1 MNRFKWMV
9 ESVMHNVTHFGRGAV
24 LDLEILW
31 HLDSCLTDWNSADKN
46 FLSWSSSSPLS
57 SYSIPLIISESTK
70 GIYPFEFDQKNFA
83 RASWKCHKFSSK
95 ICLSHWP
102 GDDCIVTQVTKSRN
116 SEHSNDNFTASQT
129 IKHLCVKP
137 GHLNWLVDGRVRVYS
152 TTTYLGAHYD
162 QAPAKASRQTAAEK
176 PTEYHISD
184 VTPKLL
190 TGNSKTDTEQMHVQ
204 SRIL

>member
-1 MNRFKWMV
+1 MYTIHFSELLQSKNSFHPLQMNRFKWMV

-31 HLDSCLTDWNSADKN
+31 HLDSCLTDWNWADKN

-57 SYSIPLIISESTK
+57 SYSIPLRISESTK

-102 GDDCIVTQVTKSRN
+102 VDDCTGMTLILMLGPRIQK
-116 SEHSNDNFTASQT
+116 HSPRIQ
-129 IKHLCVKP
+129 KHSPHYMIRCNLA
-137 GHLNWLVDGRVRVYS
+137 S
-152 TTTYLGAHYD
+152 TT
-162 QAPAKASRQTAAEK
+162 
-176 PTEYHISD
+176 
-184 VTPKLL
+184 V
-190 TGNSKTDTEQMHVQ
+190 
-204 SRIL
+204 